1 MSKEVGNL
9 AEDGLHVD
17 GQVSVW
23 AAKSSHDAEAQ
34 SFRTFLQSDAVGPR
48 APDKRNKVNKQRD
61 RERVREGES
70 VCVCV
75 DSLWFSSVW
84 IGAGW
89 QTGTVGQILHLSGN
103 STDVGVCYHL

>member
-48 APDKRNKVNKQRD
+48 APDKRNKVNKQRE
-61 RERVREGES
+61 RERVREGK

-75 DSLWFSSVW
+75 WTHSGSPVCESVLADRLELLDKFS
-84 IGAGW
+84 
-89 QTGTVGQILHLSGN
+89 T
-103 STDVGVCYHL
+103 